1 MFSYNLVRET
11 IDAIVREFRPEMI
24 IVFGSVAKGTA
35 DEYSD
40 LDLLVVMDTD
50 LEYHARA
57 SAIYRVVYRIP
68 IPKDIIVLTPEEF
81 ESEKE
86 NPLSF
91 VSEIVRTGRVFYE
104 AGERPA
110 SELLSKLVKQGPFDS
125 DSGDGS

>member
-1 MFSYNLVRET
+1 MFSYDLVRET

-40 LDLLVVMDTD
+40 LDLLVVMDTN
-50 LEYHARA
+50 LGNYARA
-57 SAIYRVVYRIP
+57 SEIYRVVYRIP

-81 ESEKE
+81 ESEKD

-91 VSEIVRTGRVFYE
+91 VSEIVRTGKIFYE
-104 AGERPA
+104 T
-110 SELLSKLVKQGPFDS
+110 
-125 DSGDGS
+125 

>member
-1 MFSYNLVRET
+1 MFSYDLVRET
-11 IDAIVREFRPEMI
+11 IDTIVREFRPEMI
-24 IVFGSVAKGTA
+24 IVFGSVTKGTA

-40 LDLLVVMDTD
+40 LDLLVVMDTH

-104 AGERPA
+104 AGECPA
-110 SELLSKLVKQGPFDS
+110 SELLSKLVKQGLFDS
-125 DSGDGS
+125 DSDDDP

>member
-1 MFSYNLVRET
+1 MFNYNLVQET
-11 IDAIVREFRPEMI
+11 IDTIVREFEPEII

-50 LEYHARA
+50 QGYYVRA
-57 SAIYRVVYRIP
+57 SVIYRVVYRIP

-81 ESEKE
+81 ESEKD

-91 VSEIVRTGRVFYE
+91 VSEIVRTGKVFYE
-104 AGERPA
+104 T
-110 SELLSKLVKQGPFDS
+110 
-125 DSGDGS
+125 